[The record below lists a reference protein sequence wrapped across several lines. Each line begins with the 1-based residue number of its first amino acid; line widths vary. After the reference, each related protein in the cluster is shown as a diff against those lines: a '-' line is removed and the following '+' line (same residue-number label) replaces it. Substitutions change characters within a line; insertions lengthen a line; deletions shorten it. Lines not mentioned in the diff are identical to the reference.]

1 MPRIHEIMQ
10 KRSGYTHFTKMDL
23 SMQFY
28 CFELDEES
36 KKYTTII
43 TPDGQLYEYN
53 RLPMG
58 MKISPDEAQ
67 SIMEKIL
74 EGLNV
79 TCYID
84 DLRIWTNG
92 SFDEHLELVD
102 KVLQRLADSNLKTNP
117 VKCNWGVR
125 ETDFLGYE
133 MTPDSCKPM
142 KQKIEALL
150 KMSAPSNKK
159 QVRSF
164 LGAINFYKSM

>member
-58 MKISPDEAQ
+58 MKFSLDEAQ

-74 EGLNV
+74 EGLDV

-84 DLRIWTNG
+84 DIGIWTN
-92 SFDEHLELVD
+92 
-102 KVLQRLADSNLKTNP
+102 
-117 VKCNWGVR
+117 
-125 ETDFLGYE
+125 
-133 MTPDSCKPM
+133 
-142 KQKIEALL
+142 
-150 KMSAPSNKK
+150 
-159 QVRSF
+159 
-164 LGAINFYKSM
+164 